1 MRYPSAEDYMKAV
14 QQPDPFTTD
23 ELRRM
28 ELVVHPVFQI
38 PSPAAGTSAVVF
50 KALAD
55 GEAQAL
61 RFFTREDNWSG
72 ERYTALHDHFT
83 ARGLASSVAMPRWVT
98 DGIRVNGRTWPV
110 VCMQWV
116 DGHTLNKY
124 VEDLVEQQDRPA
136 LHTLAAAWLEL
147 VTRLQGAEF
156 AHGDLQHG
164 NVMVDG
170 QGKMRLVDF
179 DCAWI
184 GHFAGHTAPSETGHR
199 NYQLEARAWDQWMD
213 TFPGLVIYTSLLAL
227 SKNPNPWHA
236 LNTGENL
243 LFRHEDFHPPFQ
255 TAAWAHLSSIQDRQ
269 LDLLAARL
277 KECCT
282 PGWVPS
288 GRLEELLGPRQIPWW
303 ERTPAASVLPAAA
316 PQALPRLPLPIP
328 TRWPN
333 TWPAPSRQPARQPT
347 RNWWREPA
355 AQDSRGRQVPVRQR
369 KKPRVGRVVAAALGC
384 GFAAA
389 VLFAAVAE
397 GAGGEGQ
404 AGALVGLLVAIIVII
419 VGIARRFR

>member
-72 ERYTALHDHFT
+72 ERYSALHDHFT
-83 ARGLASSVAMPRWVT
+83 ARGLASLVAMPRWVN
-98 DGIRVNGRTWPV
+98 DGIRVNDRTWPV
-110 VCMQWV
+110 VRMQWV

-124 VEDLVEQQDRPA
+124 VEDLVEQRARQA
-136 LHTLAAAWLEL
+136 LHSLAATWLEL

-170 QGKMRLVDF
+170 QGELRLVDF

-184 GHFAGHTAPSETGHR
+184 GRFAGHTAPSETGHR
-199 NYQLEARAWDQWMD
+199 NYQLEARAWDKWMD

-236 LNTGENL
+236 LHTGENL

-255 TAAWAHLSSIQDRQ
+255 TPTWAHLSSIQDEQ

-277 KECCT
+277 KECCA
-282 PGWVPS
+282 PGWAPS
-288 GRLEELLGPRQIPWW
+288 GLEELLGPRQIPWW
-303 ERTPAASVLPAAA
+303 ERTPVPVTASPTPPRLAPPLPA
-316 PQALPRLPLPIP
+316 Q
-328 TRWPN
+328 WPN
-333 TWPAPSRQPARQPT
+333 TRTPPSRPLAEEPT

-355 AQDSRGRQVPVRQR
+355 AQDGRGRPVPVRQR
-369 KKPRVGRVVAAALGC
+369 KKPRVGRVVAAALGS

-389 VLFAAVAE
+389 VLCAAVAE
-397 GAGGEGQ
+397 GAGGEGE

-419 VGIARRFR
+419 GGIARRFR